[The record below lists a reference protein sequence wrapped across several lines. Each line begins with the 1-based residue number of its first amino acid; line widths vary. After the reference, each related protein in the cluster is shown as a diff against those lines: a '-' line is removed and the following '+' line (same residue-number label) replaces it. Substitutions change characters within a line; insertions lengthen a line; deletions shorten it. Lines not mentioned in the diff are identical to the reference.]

1 MTDMEVVKSDVKK
14 ILYILNGNGKLGL
27 SAKVNVMW
35 GLGIFVIGTIAI
47 QAVILTRMLLQS

>member
-1 MTDMEVVKSDVKK
+1 MSTEEIERLEDKIDK

-35 GLGIFVIGTIAI
+35 GLGIFMVTTIAI
-47 QAVILTRMLLQS
+47 QALSVLHLS